1 MGRLGVFIVILL
13 LGANGYTWYEKSG
26 LRAEFE
32 KRETELKVTQTKL
45 EAKARTLEEQGDSQR
60 AEIKLL
66 ERRLSDTGLSVGKLR
81 RKPGLEQRF
90 HRSYP
95 QLAQTDW
102 GVVEVRDPK
111 AKRYVEYIV
120 VPLWMSE
127 TFIIDHVNAGLYM
140 QCLRGR

>member
-13 LGANGYTWYEKSG
+13 LGANGYTWYEKSAQRG
-26 LRAEFE
+26 EFE